1 MTPTFPTALVNET
14 LLNEI
19 ARSAVS
25 LEPVLFFYGGL
36 IAAAAVLWMIGVVA
50 FGRPRT
56 AKAAGEP
63 MAASRH
69 QRTTPVVP

>member
-19 ARSAVS
+19 AQSTVS

-50 FGRPRT
+50 FGRPS
-56 AKAAGEP
+56 AANVAGEP
-63 MAASRH
+63 IATSRQ